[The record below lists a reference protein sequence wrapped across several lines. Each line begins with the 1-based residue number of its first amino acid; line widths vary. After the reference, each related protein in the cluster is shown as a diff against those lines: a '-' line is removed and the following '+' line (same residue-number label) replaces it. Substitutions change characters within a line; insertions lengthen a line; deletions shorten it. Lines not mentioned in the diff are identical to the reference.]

1 MKIHKYKRAHNLTL
15 PLLFLIFNI
24 LQFNVLRAQSGEPVD
39 IIEGLEYEI
48 GGITLAGA
56 ENLDYNLVLLIAGIN
71 VGDRVTFPSDKITRA
86 IKNLWKQKLFE
97 DIQIYVTGKSGRII
111 YLEIYLKDL
120 PRLSKYYIT
129 GIKKSRRDEL
139 REELKLNRGIVVT
152 DNLILTSKNKILKYY
167 EEKGYFDASVE
178 IVTEKDTAESNA
190 VILGFNITEGERIKI
205 RDIYLI
211 GNNALTDRQL
221 RKTMKE
227 TKRHRSFNIFRT
239 SKFIDEKFRED
250 LEKIIDKY
258 QEIGHRDARIIKD
271 SIYKIPG
278 ENFINIY
285 IAIEEGNKFYFRNI
299 TWIGNTKYPSEALN
313 SVLKIKK
320 GDPYDAKRLS
330 ERLYADPNGNDV
342 NSLYMDNGYLF
353 FNLTPV
359 EVLIENDSI
368 DLEMRIREGRQATI
382 NRVTVSGN
390 ERTNDHVI
398 MREIR
403 TRPGDLFR
411 KSDIQRTMREL
422 SQLGFFDPQQLN
434 VNPVPNPETGTVDV
448 EYTVVERSTSQ
459 LELQGGWGGGLGIV
473 GTLGLSFNN
482 FSARNIF
489 NKKAWTPL
497 PSGDGQTLNLRAQST
512 GRYFQNYS
520 ISFTEPWLGGKR
532 PNSLTI
538 SGYHSVQNF
547 GGRRIGDPLR
557 QALNI
562 TGLTVGLGRRL
573 RWPDDYF
580 TLYQALEF
588 QHYRLDNFEL
598 GIPNFRNGFSNN
610 FSYRIVLTRN
620 NTDVPIFP
628 TRGSNTIFTL
638 KLTPPYSLLSGRDF
652 TDATPQEKF
661 FLLEYYKFKFNTT
674 WYTEIYKNLVLS
686 SHAEMGF
693 MGAYNR
699 TIGLSPFERFFVGGD
714 GLQNF
719 VLDGREIIGLR
730 GYMNNSIVPSGVA
743 GSNQLGNGGVLYSKY
758 TAELRFLISPNPSA
772 QIWPLL
778 FAEAGNNFG
787 SFNEYRPFQL
797 YRSTGAGIRIFMPMF
812 GLLGIDIGYGFDP
825 MPGFSSPSGW
835 RTHFI
840 IGQQF

>member
-1 MKIHKYKRAHNLTL
+1 MKILKIPALYTVLLLSLYIVL
-15 PLLFLIFNI
+15 PSQIHGQVQNT
-24 LQFNVLRAQSGEPVD
+24 VEVT
-39 IIEGLEYEI
+39 EGLEYEI

-56 ENLDYNLVLLIAGIN
+56 QHLDYNLVLLISGLN
-71 VGDRVTFPSDKITRA
+71 VGDRIVFPSDKITRA

-129 GIKKSRRDEL
+129 GVKKSRRDEL
-139 REELKLNRGIVVT
+139 RDEIKLNRGNIVT
-152 DNLILTSKNKILKYY
+152 DNLIITAKNKILKYY
-167 EEKGYFDASVE
+167 EDKGYFDAEVE
-178 IVTEKDTAESNA
+178 VVTERDTAENNA
-190 VILGFNITEGERIKI
+190 LILGFRIKEGERIKI
-205 RDIYLI
+205 KEIEFI
-211 GNNALTDRQL
+211 GNKNISDAKL
-221 RKTMKE
+221 RKAMKE
-227 TKRHRSFNIFRT
+227 TKRHRWYNIFRT
-239 SKFIDEKFRED
+239 SKYIDEKFRED
-250 LEKIIDKY
+250 LEKVIDKY
-258 QEIGHRDARIIKD
+258 QENGYRDARILKD
-271 SIYKIPG
+271 SIYRIPG
-278 ENFINIY
+278 DNFINLY
-285 IAIEEGNKFYFRNI
+285 ITIEEGNKFYFRNI
-299 TWIGNTKYPSEALN
+299 TWIGNTKYPDEVLN
-313 SVLKIKK
+313 AVLKIKK

-382 NRVTVSGN
+382 NRVTVNGN
-390 ERTNDHVI
+390 DRTNDHVI
-398 MREIR
+398 MREVR

-434 VNPVPNPETGTVDV
+434 VNPVPNPETGTVDI

-489 NKKAWTPL
+489 NKKAWAPL

-512 GRYFQNYS
+512 GRFFQNYS
-520 ISFTEPWLGGKR
+520 ISFTEPWLGGKK

-562 TGLTVGLGRRL
+562 TGLTVGLGKRL

-610 FSYRIVLTRN
+610 FSYRFVLTRN

-638 KLTPPYSLLSGRDF
+638 KLTPPYSLLTGRDYS
-652 TDATPQEKF
+652 DATPQDKYY
-661 FLLEYYKFKFNTT
+661 LLEYYKFKFNTT
-674 WYTEIYKNLVLS
+674 WYTEIYKNIVIS

-693 MGAYNR
+693 MGTYNR
-699 TIGLSPFERFFVGGD
+699 VIGLSPFERFFVGGD
-714 GLQNF
+714 GIQNF
-719 VLDGREIIGLR
+719 ILDGREIIGLR
-730 GYMNNSIVPSGVA
+730 GYPNNSIVPGATSTGQQ
-743 GSNQLGNGGVLYSKY
+743 SQLGNGGVLYSKY
-758 TAELRFLISPNPSA
+758 TAELRFLISPNPNA

-778 FAEAGNNFG
+778 FVEAGNNFG
-787 SFNEYRPFQL
+787 SFREYRPFQL

-812 GLLGIDIGYGFDP
+812 GLLGIDVGYGFDP
-825 MPGFSSPSGW
+825 VPGFSAPSGW

>member
-1 MKIHKYKRAHNLTL
+1 MRICKKTFTTL
-15 PLLFLIFNI
+15 LISFLYFSVSNP
-24 LQFNVLRAQSGEPVD
+24 QHTYAQSQDNVD
-39 IIEGLEYEI
+39 ITEGLEYEI

-56 ENLDYNLVLLIAGIN
+56 ENLDYNLILLISGLN
-71 VGDRVTFPSDKITRA
+71 VGDRIVFPSDKITKA

-97 DIQIYVTGKSGRII
+97 DIQINIIGKSGRII

-139 REELKLNRGIVVT
+139 RDEIKLNRGNVVT
-152 DNLILTSKNKILKYY
+152 DNLIITAKNKILKYY
-167 EEKGYFDASVE
+167 EEKGYFNAEVE
-178 IVTEKDTAESNA
+178 VITEKDTNESNA
-190 VILGFNITEGERIKI
+190 LILGFRIKEGERIKI
-205 RDIYLI
+205 QDIEFI
-211 GNNALTDRQL
+211 GNENLTDAKL
-221 RKTMKE
+221 RKAMKE
-227 TKRHRSFNIFRT
+227 TKRHRWYNIFRT
-239 SKFIDEKFRED
+239 SKFIEEKFNED

-258 QEIGHRDARIIKD
+258 QEIGYRDARIVSD
-271 SIYKIPG
+271 SIFRIPG
-278 ENFINIY
+278 ENRIKLY
-285 IAIEEGNKFYFRNI
+285 ITIQEGNKFYFRNI
-299 TWIGNTKYPSEALN
+299 SWIGHTKYPTEVLN
-313 SVLKIKK
+313 SILKIKK

-330 ERLYADPNGNDV
+330 ERLFADPNGNDI

-382 NRVTVSGN
+382 NRVTVVGN
-390 ERTNDHVI
+390 DRTNDHVI
-398 MREIR
+398 MREVR

-489 NKKAWTPL
+489 NKRAWTPL

-512 GRYFQNYS
+512 GRFFQNYS
-520 ISFTEPWLGGKR
+520 VSFTEPWLGGKK
-532 PNSLTI
+532 PNSLTV

-547 GGRRIGDPLR
+547 GGRKIGDPLR

-562 TGLTVGLGRRL
+562 TGLTVGLGKRL

-580 TLYQALEF
+580 TLYQAFEF
-588 QHYRLDNFEL
+588 QHYRLDNFDL
-598 GIPNFRNGFSNN
+598 GIPDFRNGFSNN
-610 FSYRIVLTRN
+610 FSYRVVLTRN

-638 KLTPPYSLLSGRDF
+638 KLTPPYSLLTGRDF
-652 TDATPQEKF
+652 SDATPQEKYY
-661 FLLEYYKFKFNTT
+661 LLEYYKFKFNTT
-674 WYTEIYKNLVLS
+674 WYTEVYKNIVLS
-686 SHAEMGF
+686 THAEMGF

-730 GYMNNSIVPSGVA
+730 GYLNNSIVPTGPA
-743 GSNQLGNGGVLYSKY
+743 GANQLGNGGVLYSKY
-758 TAELRFLISPNPSA
+758 TSELRFLISPNPSA

-787 SFNEYRPFQL
+787 SILDFRPFQL
-797 YRSTGAGIRIFMPMF
+797 FRSTGAGIRIFMPMF

-825 MPGFSSPSGW
+825 MPGFTSPSGW